1 MNFEVKKGENNTYTV
16 KTTVPASD
24 VQRQIDH
31 ALEHEAE
38 HTEVKGFRKGKAP
51 LNLVKE
57 KLDPSKLR
65 SHALNH
71 ILPDVYSQI
80 IKEHKIQPII
90 DPRFEIVQF
99 EEGKD
104 LIVNVVLIE
113 TPTVTLKNY
122 EPELQKKADSKEKE
136 EALTNE
142 EVVDVIINNS
152 EVGLAEIL
160 IEDEAN
166 RMLQSLIDQIARL
179 GIDLDQYLKSINKS
193 AEQVRKEYLDIAKRT
208 LHADFALTQIAIDKD
223 IKVTDDEI
231 QKTIDGVPDEKSR
244 EALSKPEQK
253 AYIRAILSKSKTID
267 TLAKSVKI
275 KPKATK
281 STSKDSSPKGDK

>member
-1 MNFEVKKGENNTYTV
+1 MEFEVKKGDNNTYTV
-16 KTTVPASD
+16 KTTIPASD

-38 HTEVKGFRKGKAP
+38 HVEIKGFRKGKAP

-57 KLDPSKLR
+57 KIDPSKLR

-71 ILPDVYSQI
+71 ILPEAYSQI
-80 IKEHKIQPII
+80 IKEYKIQPII

-113 TPTVTLKNY
+113 RPFVKLKDY
-122 EPELQKKADSKEKE
+122 QSALQKKADEKNKE
-136 EALTNE
+136 ENLTNE
-142 EVVDVIINNS
+142 EVVEVIISNS
-152 EVGLAEIL
+152 EVGLAELL

-179 GIDLDQYLKSINKS
+179 GIDLDQYLKSIKKT
-193 AEQVRKEYLDIAKRT
+193 AEEVRKEYLDIAKRT
-208 LHADFALTQIAIDKD
+208 LHADFALTQIALDRD
-223 IKVTDDEI
+223 IKVTDEEI
-231 QKTIDGVPDEKSR
+231 QKTINGVPDEKSR

-253 AYIRAILSKSKTID
+253 AYIRAVLSKSKTID
-267 TLAKSVKI
+267 ILAKSVEKD
-275 KPKATK
+275 
-281 STSKDSSPKGDK
+281 KDSKKSKTSSTKGEK